1 MYKLLDCFDDEWDLY
16 FNKMPE
22 HIRDIYYTRKYY
34 KMYELSGDGKGKL
47 FVYYNNSGDMALYPF
62 MLKEIQGYDIGNK
75 YYDIETA
82 YGYGGPVLNCVDKSF
97 IKDFEDS
104 FIKYCKANNI
114 VAEFVRFHPLIKN
127 QNVFCRDIEVLHNRI
142 TVQLDLTKSLS
153 DIWNEDIKSKNRNMI
168 RKAKKNGLHVEESK
182 DFETFKNIY
191 ESTMDKVDAGSYYYF
206 DNGYYETIKHSSD
219 YVLLNVEKNKLVIA
233 SAIFM
238 GHGDY
243 FHYHLAGSLKEALK
257 FAPNNLL
264 LWESIKYAHE
274 KGYKRMH
281 FGGGLTNSMDDNLFR
296 FKSSFSKERADFY
309 IGKRVHNEEVYDYLI
324 GKWEEKN
331 NKKKKLFL
339 QYKY

>member
-1 MYKLLDCFDDEWDLY
+1 
-16 FNKMPE
+16 MPE

-127 QNVFCRDIEVLHNRI
+127 QNVFCKDIEVLHNRI

-168 RKAKKNGLHVEESK
+168 RKAKKTDCMWK
-182 DFETFKNIY
+182 
-191 ESTMDKVDAGSYYYF
+191 KVR
-206 DNGYYETIKHSSD
+206 I
-219 YVLLNVEKNKLVIA
+219 L
-233 SAIFM
+233 
-238 GHGDY
+238 
-243 FHYHLAGSLKEALK
+243 
-257 FAPNNLL
+257 
-264 LWESIKYAHE
+264 
-274 KGYKRMH
+274 
-281 FGGGLTNSMDDNLFR
+281 
-296 FKSSFSKERADFY
+296 KSSRIYTKVRWIRWMQEAIIILTMVTMKPLNIAVIMY
-309 IGKRVHNEEVYDYLI
+309 C
-324 GKWEEKN
+324 
-331 NKKKKLFL
+331 
-339 QYKY
+339 